1 MKTVLLVASAA
12 SALAASAHSGFL
24 GFVAST
30 RTSGTYTII
39 DVFAAVSNSSDKF
52 LNVYNAQISTTLPG
66 GFYQENTLANRGWR
80 PDTTNFTSTR
90 ASIDS
95 FMTAG
100 AYRDPSLPIIVY
112 AGTNTAADPN
122 FTGSAWIGTA
132 DASSVPSAAGWY
144 STLPTSSENNAES
157 LAGLVGRVDSVATPG
172 SGSTAGSVGSAG
184 AQWGIWVA
192 HLVVA
197 TKAPIVFGTN
207 MNFFAAGGVRD
218 GVTGALNQGYSVIP
232 APGALA
238 LLGLSGIST
247 RRRRR

>member
-1 MKTVLLVASAA
+1 MKTVLLLASAA
-12 SALAASAHSGFL
+12 TALASSAHAGFL

-39 DVFAAVSNSSDKF
+39 DIFAAVSNSSDKF
-52 LNVYNAQISTTLPG
+52 LNVYNAQISTTFAG

-95 FMTAG
+95 FVTAG

-122 FTGSAWIGTA
+122 FTNGAWIGSG
-132 DASSVPSAAGWY
+132 DASVMPAGAGWY
-144 STLPTSSENNAES
+144 SSLPTSTENQAES
-157 LAGLVGRVDSVATPG
+157 LAALVNRVDSVATPG
-172 SGSTAGSVGSAG
+172 SGSTGGSVGSAG

-192 HLVVA
+192 HLVVS

-207 MNFFAAGGVRD
+207 VNFFAAGGVRD

-232 APGALA
+232 APGALS
-238 LLGLSGIST
+238 LLSLAGISS